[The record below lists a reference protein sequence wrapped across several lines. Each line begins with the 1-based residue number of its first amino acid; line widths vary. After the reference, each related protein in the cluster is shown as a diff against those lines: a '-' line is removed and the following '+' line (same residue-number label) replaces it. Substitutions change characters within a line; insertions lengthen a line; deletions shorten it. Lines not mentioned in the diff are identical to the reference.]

1 MYAGHATLLVGVF
14 GAKNGPLDCKLVRGF
29 LYNHYSS
36 KEEFGVKVKILCV
49 TFSFTSDNYFDIVS
63 KP

>member
-1 MYAGHATLLVGVF
+1 MVVTF
-14 GAKNGPLDCKLVRGF
+14 GAKNGPLDGKLVRGF